1 MQIRDFSL
9 ERYFARY
16 EFNAEYLL
24 STSDCESLPVRE
36 LLDMAGEE
44 NRERWNDLTLGY
56 TESRGLPSLRSAIAS
71 TYQGVSMEDVLSA
84 VPAEGI
90 FLAMNALL
98 EAGDTLVVLEPA
110 YQSLYE
116 IAETL
121 GCRVLRCPLIIRE
134 GKWQLDFESLA
145 SCLAE
150 HPKLL
155 VVNFPNNPTGFLPS
169 GEEWD
174 RLIQMAQQ
182 MGVRIFSDEMYRG
195 LELDR
200 VDPLPSIV
208 EKTEDGVALSGLSK
222 TYGMPGLRAGWLVTH
237 DAALLNRMGS
247 LKDYTTICGC
257 APAEILS
264 LIVLENAAPIIARN
278 KAIIRGNLALAREF
292 FSEQKDLFTWFDPEG
307 GSTAFPKLLLKID
320 TMEFAERSVKEK
332 NVMLIPASVFD
343 LNWPHF
349 RVGLGRF
356 SFPEALARFKEFI
369 ATL

>member
-9 ERYFARY
+9 ERYFALY
-16 EFNAEYLL
+16 EFKAEYLL
-24 STSDCESLPVRE
+24 STSDCESLPVSE
-36 LLDMAGEE
+36 LLEMAGEG
-44 NRERWNDLTLGY
+44 NRKLWSGLTLSY
-56 TESRGLPSLRSAIAS
+56 TESRGLPALRSAIAS
-71 TYQGVSMEDVLSA
+71 TYRGVSYEEILSA

-116 IAETL
+116 IAATM
-121 GCRVLRCPLIIRE
+121 GCRVLRCPLVIR
-134 GKWQLDFESLA
+134 GGGWQLDFDRLA

-155 VVNFPNNPTGFLPS
+155 VVNFPNNPTGFLPAL
-169 GEEWD
+169 EAWD
-174 RLIQMAQQ
+174 RVIQMAQEA
-182 MGVRIFSDEMYRG
+182 GVRIFSDEMYRG

-200 VDPLPSIV
+200 EEPLPSIV

-222 TYGMPGLRAGWLVTH
+222 TYGMPGLRAGWLATH
-237 DAALLNRMGS
+237 DAALVNRMGS

-257 APAEILS
+257 APAEVLS
-264 LIVLENAAPIIARN
+264 LIVLENAAPIVARN
-278 KAIIRGNLALAREF
+278 KAIIRSNLRLAREF
-292 FSEQKDLFTWFDPEG
+292 FSAHEELFTWFDPEG

-343 LNWPHF
+343 LNWPNF

-356 SFPEALARFKEFI
+356 SFPDALNRFKEFV
-369 ATL
+369 ASL